1 MGAGVGSGVDGRGV
15 GAGAGT
21 AVGFGT
27 GTAVG
32 WPGATDGS
40 GVEGCGVGRGVG
52 FADGRGV
59 GCGVGLAVGSGRGT
73 EVGIGD
79 IEGAHVSS
87 RVGPRRRGLG
97 GRIERRRQRAP
108 AHGAVVERR
117 AARLERDALVH
128 GLAGAAQIINPAAH
142 ATGPQGS

>member
-1 MGAGVGSGVDGRGV
+1 MGAGMGAGVGSDEGRGV
-15 GAGAGT
+15 VGT

-32 WPGATDGS
+32 LPGLTDGS
-40 GVEGCGVGRGVG
+40 GVEGCGVGRDVG

-73 EVGIGD
+73 EVGICD

-87 RVGPRRRGLG
+87 RVGLGVVGASVGWSVGDSVRRHTVPL
-97 GRIERRRQRAP
+97 
-108 AHGAVVERR
+108 
-117 AARLERDALVH
+117 
-128 GLAGAAQIINPAAH
+128 
-142 ATGPQGS
+142 